1 MKARPH
7 PVDLIL
13 ATSPSAGVFSSPRP
27 SRFRPAA
34 ASVRRWLA
42 AAVALCL
49 LAGHARAQIASTV
62 VMQGLENPRGLAFA
76 PDGALYV
83 TEAGTPITPGAN
95 TPSFSVRGQTYYYGT
110 TGAIS
115 RLAAGVQS
123 RVLTALPM
131 LFSPTSGEIAGAHG
145 IGFNAAGDLYYTV
158 GLGANPAQR
167 TAAMTGLGLLMRLP
181 AAGGAPQTV
190 ADISA
195 FEGTNNPDGG
205 AIDTNPYQL
214 AVLSDRI
221 VIADAGSNAV
231 LQTTFAGVT
240 SVVGVLPALPGG
252 GDAVPTGV
260 TVGPDGALYTTQL
273 TSVPFPVGGASVY
286 RFDGATPVKI
296 AAGFTNAI
304 DLKFGPDGLL
314 YLLEITH
321 NSLVSGSPI
330 GGLVQINPVTG
341 ASTLL
346 VTDGLVRP
354 TALAFDRAG
363 NLYVADRGVIPGAGQ
378 VIRLAA
384 DQLARTASLLASR
397 GLLNAS
403 TRGRTGPGA
412 DALILGFVVGTD
424 AKQLLVRGVGPA
436 LGAFGIAAAADPK
449 ITVYDRTGRIVAE
462 NDNWS
467 AAGATATAALTAA
480 AGKTGAFP
488 LAAASL
494 DAALLVT
501 LPPGA
506 YTVQLGATAGAAGV
520 ALVEVYEVP

>member
-1 MKARPH
+1 MKARTH

-13 ATSPSAGVFSSPRP
+13 ATSPLAGVFSSSRP
-27 SRFRPAA
+27 SRSRRAA
-34 ASVRRWLA
+34 ASVRRWVA
-42 AAVALCL
+42 ATVGLFL
-49 LAGHARAQIASTV
+49 LAGGARAQLASTV
-62 VMQGLENPRGLAFA
+62 VMQGLENPRGLAFG
-76 PDGALYV
+76 PDGALYA
-83 TEAGTPITPGAN
+83 TEAGTPITTGAS
-95 TPSFSVRGQTYYYGT
+95 TPSLSVRGQTYYYGT

-181 AAGGAPQTV
+181 AAGGAPQVV

-214 AVLSDRI
+214 AVLSDRV
-221 VIADAGSNAV
+221 VIADAGANDV
-231 LQTTFAGVT
+231 VQTTFAGTT
-240 SVVGVLPALPGG
+240 SLVSILPAMPAG

-260 TVGPDGALYTTQL
+260 AVGPDGALYATQL
-273 TSVPFPVGGASVY
+273 TSVPFPVGSAGIY
-286 RFDGATPVKI
+286 RLGSSAPVKI

-314 YLLEITH
+314 YVLEITH
-321 NSLVSGSPI
+321 NSLVSGSPT
-330 GGLVQINPVTG
+330 GGLWQVNPATG
-341 ASTLL
+341 AGTLL
-346 VTDGLVRP
+346 MTDGLVRP
-354 TALAFDRAG
+354 TALAFDRTG
-363 NLYVADRGVIPGAGQ
+363 NLYIADRGVIPGAGQ
-378 VIRLAA
+378 VLRVAA
-384 DQLARTASLLASR
+384 DQLAKTTQLLAAR

-412 DALILGFVVGTD
+412 DPLVLGFVVGTD

-436 LGAFGIAAAADPK
+436 LGTFGIAAAADPK
-449 ITVYDRTGRIVAE
+449 ITVYDSAGRVVAE

-467 AAGATATAALTAA
+467 SGGATATAALTSAA
-480 AGKTGAFP
+480 AKTGAFA
-488 LAAASL
+488 LSSGSL

-501 LPPGA
+501 LTPGA